1 VSQKYE
7 IFGKYV
13 LLDKVAAGGMAEVY
27 RAKSPGAE
35 GIGKILAIKRILPQY
50 SSNSEFI
57 EMFKTEAKIAINLT
71 QANIGQIYEFGV
83 EKDQFFLLME
93 FIDGRNLRQLLSR
106 CTKVQKTLT
115 IEQCV
120 FIISQVAN
128 GLDYAHRCIDKNTG
142 GPLNII
148 HRDMSPQNI
157 MVSFEGEVKIVD
169 FGIAKAESK
178 IEVTRAGTLK
188 GKFGYM
194 SPEQAEGLE
203 LDARTDIFSVGI
215 VLWELLSGERLF
227 IANNEV
233 NTIRK
238 IKECQ
243 IPSLKKINP
252 HIHEELERIT
262 AKALAKDRNL
272 RYQTAAELHRDLSRF
287 LYRVNPEFTAH
298 DLSVAIK
305 TLFKDEILADR
316 KKGIEYSK
324 VEMPSIHTSVNEE
337 QRTGTVTETNG
348 HLFTIAKTITEKS
361 TAQDNQLSELKLDP
375 GPQTPHTEPKGPA
388 LPRKI
393 AYFDPKSRGMPPSAG
408 FPQSG
413 PDLNSFS
420 FYRPTYARFLP
431 SIIFMVVV
439 GTLGFSFLRNYE
451 TLFESATQ
459 FIKRVSNQGEKAYE
473 NAESQLL
480 GSKDP
485 NKDSVAREKAEI
497 KLIKVTMMVRS
508 NPQGAEI
515 TVDGENMGVT
525 PAEVKLDMN
534 KPVTISI
541 KRDGYIPYVKDLVPT
556 TSPQEFNATLQKAAI
571 GYLNI
576 DVQPTSAVIYLD
588 NQKLAER
595 LPITHYPVPAGRT
608 IVVKAVNLSGLS
620 DQQKV
625 LIKQDT
631 VQSVILYLQKNKK

>member
-1 VSQKYE
+1 MSQKYE